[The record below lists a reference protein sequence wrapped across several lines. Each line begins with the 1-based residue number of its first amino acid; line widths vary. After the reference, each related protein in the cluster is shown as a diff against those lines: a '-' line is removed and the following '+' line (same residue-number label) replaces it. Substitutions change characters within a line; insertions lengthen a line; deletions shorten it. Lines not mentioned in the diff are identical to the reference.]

1 MAPIPPNRSSRPGGA
16 GGRASKPP
24 AAACY
29 TLRVHVAKALT
40 IAGSDSGGGAG
51 IQADLKTFSAFGVFG
66 MSAITAVTAQNSVG
80 VSGVF
85 DLPPEFV
92 ARQIDAVLTDF
103 GADAVKL
110 GMLSTAAIAS
120 AVAGRL
126 RAHDVAR
133 VVLDPVMIAKS
144 GDALLQPDARAA
156 LVRDVLPLAWVVT
169 PNLHEAAALAG
180 VPVESEGDM
189 EVAARRIHALGPRHV
204 LVKGG
209 HLKDSATDILWDGR
223 AFTRFEGERL
233 DSSNTHGTGCTFS
246 AAIAAGLA
254 RGRELGDAVREAK
267 AYVTA
272 AIRNGF
278 AAGRGVGVLRHFV
291 RDW

>member
-1 MAPIPPNRSSRPGGA
+1 
-16 GGRASKPP
+16 
-24 AAACY
+24 
-29 TLRVHVAKALT
+29 VHVAKALT

-85 DLPPEFV
+85 DLPPDFV
-92 ARQIDAVLTDF
+92 AQQIDAVLGDF

-110 GMLSTAAIAS
+110 GMLSTADIATV
-120 AVAGRL
+120 VAARL
-126 RAHDVAR
+126 RAHGMER

-156 LVRDVLPLAWVVT
+156 LVREVLPLAWVVT

-180 VPVESEGDM
+180 MPVESEADM
-189 EVAARRIHALGPRHV
+189 EAAARRIRALGPRHV

-223 AFTRFEGERL
+223 AFTRFTGERL
-233 DSSNTHGTGCTFS
+233 DSTSTHGTGCTLS

-254 RGRELGDAVREAK
+254 RGRDLPAAVREAK

-272 AIRNGF
+272 AIREGF
-278 AAGRGVGVLRHFV
+278 RVGRGVGALRHFV

>member
-1 MAPIPPNRSSRPGGA
+1 
-16 GGRASKPP
+16 
-24 AAACY
+24 
-29 TLRVHVAKALT
+29 VHVAKALT

-85 DLPPEFV
+85 NLPPEFV
-92 ARQIDAVLTDF
+92 ARQIDAVLGDF

-110 GMLSTAAIAS
+110 GMLSTADIAS
-120 AVAGRL
+120 VVAARL
-126 RAHDVAR
+126 RAHRMER

-156 LVRDVLPLAWVVT
+156 LVRDVLPLAWLVT
-169 PNLHEAAALAG
+169 PNLHEAATLSGLA
-180 VPVESEGDM
+180 VETEADM
-189 EVAARRIHALGPRHV
+189 QEAARRIHALGPRHV

-223 AFTRFEGERL
+223 ALTRFVAPRL
-233 DSSNTHGTGCTFS
+233 DSTNTHGTGCTYS

-254 RGRELGDAVREAK
+254 RGRALHDAVGEAK

-272 AIRNGF
+272 AIREGF
-278 AAGRGVGVLRHFV
+278 QAGRGVGALQHLVTG
-291 RDW
+291 W